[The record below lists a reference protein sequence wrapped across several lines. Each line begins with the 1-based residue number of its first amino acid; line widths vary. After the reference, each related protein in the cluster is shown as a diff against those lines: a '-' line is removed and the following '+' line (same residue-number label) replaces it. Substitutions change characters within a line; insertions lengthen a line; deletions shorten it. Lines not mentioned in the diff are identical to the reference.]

1 MSSFFNHFFKRP
13 PVVMPIVALFLI
25 IITAMDLYDW
35 FSLISADKV
44 NNIYALRPLVLVV
57 YTVFWCL
64 ATFLKRWAVMG
75 FITFSILHIAAFL
88 FIKESPVV
96 ARILDNFMVNPLP
109 LGILFSVILLLYFR
123 KLK

>member
-1 MSSFFNHFFKRP
+1 MNAFLHHFFKRP

-25 IITAMDLYDW
+25 IITALDLYDW
-35 FSLISADKV
+35 FSLISAGKV
-44 NNIYALRPLVLVV
+44 NNIYVLRPLVLVV

-75 FITFSILHIAAFL
+75 FITFSILHIATFL
-88 FIKESPVV
+88 FIKESPIV

-109 LGILFSVILLLYFR
+109 MGILFSVILLLYFR